1 MIGEIDMANHYL
13 KKSKGFTLV
22 ELIVTLVILS
32 IVLAAAFSFFIFGN
46 KTYNRGINQYSVQS
60 NIRLA
65 SDYITKEIRYATQIE
80 VLPFDSSI
88 EDIINNP
95 LANMDAYENYIVY
108 HDEKIKRV
116 SRYMSDSYYIGSGG
130 NLNFSS
136 SSGEILNVHI
146 DGIDNGQAY
155 DIDSEISPLNLDISS
170 STINVASGDV
180 IRYVTADN
188 YLAKLALPI
197 VTPGDNTD
205 PESFV
210 VNFSKGIISL
220 TIISP
225 DSNDPTVTIQD
236 SFHLEFSVPSPG
248 AVSGDKVVVLVL
260 MDDNVEYEYSI
271 EYSTLWNIYF

>member
-1 MIGEIDMANHYL
+1 MENHYL
-13 KKSKGFTLV
+13 RKSKGFTLV
-22 ELIVTLVILS
+22 ELLVTIVILS
-32 IVLAAAFSFFIFGN
+32 IVLSAAFAFFIFGN
-46 KTYNRGINQYSVQS
+46 KTYNKGIDQYSVQS

-80 VLPFDSSI
+80 VLPFDSTI
-88 EDIINNP
+88 EDIVNNP

-108 HDEKIKRV
+108 HDEEIKRV
-116 SRYMSDSYYIGSGG
+116 SRYMSDGYFIGAGG

-136 SSGEILNVHI
+136 PSGKILNVHI
-146 DGIDNGQAY
+146 DGVDNGQVY
-155 DIDSEISPLNLDISS
+155 DIDSEVSPLNLDVSG
-170 STINVASGDV
+170 STINIASGDV

-188 YLAKLALPI
+188 HLAKLALPI

-205 PESFV
+205 PESFI
-210 VNFSKGIISL
+210 VNFSKGILSF
-220 TIISP
+220 TILNP
-225 DSNDPTVTIQD
+225 DSNDPVVTSID